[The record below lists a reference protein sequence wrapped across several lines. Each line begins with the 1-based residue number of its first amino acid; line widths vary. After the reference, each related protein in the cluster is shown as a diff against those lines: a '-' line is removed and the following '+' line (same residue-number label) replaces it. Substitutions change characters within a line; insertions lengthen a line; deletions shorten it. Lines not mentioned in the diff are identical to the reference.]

1 MNYKFKTKPYKH
13 QLTALEKSWNK
24 ENFAYFMEMG
34 TGKTKVLIDNL
45 AMLYDKGKIDGA
57 LIIAPKGVVK
67 TWYEQELPTHLPNHI
82 ENVTVLWQPNIT
94 KTQREK
100 LESLFEIET
109 AFHILIMNVES
120 LSTDKGVKFASKF
133 INSHKTL
140 MAIDESTTIKT
151 PTAKRTKN
159 IIDIGKLAKY
169 RRIMTGSPITKNPLD
184 LYTQC
189 EFLDPWL
196 LDFSSYYAFR
206 NRYAEMKTMH
216 IHGRSIQVVD
226 KFQNLGELS
235 ETVKQFSYRV
245 LKEDCLDLP
254 DKIFIKRHVSL
265 TPDQKKIYEQMKKA
279 AMAMLNGKMTTTMTV
294 LTQLMRLH
302 QITCGHFI
310 ADDGSTQSVDSNRLN
325 ELMNILEETEGKAII
340 WANYQLS
347 VGEII
352 QRIIKE
358 YGPGSVVHYYGKT
371 LPEQRDYAIDAFQ
384 KGKAR
389 FFVGTPATGGYGLT
403 PQEDRQDFIRKF
415 QNDPK
420 CRFLIG
426 TPQTG
431 GYGITLTQANT
442 VIYYSNSYDL
452 EKRLQSEDRAHR
464 IGQKKPVTYVDLIA
478 EDTVDEKIVK
488 ALRDKINIAS
498 EVMGEELKDWI

>member
-1 MNYKFKTKPYKH
+1 MNYKFKTKPYAH

-34 TGKTKVLIDNL
+34 TGKTKVLIDNV
-45 AMLYDKGKIDGA
+45 AMLYDKGKIDSA

-67 TWYEQELPTHLPNHI
+67 TWYEQELPTHLPDHI
-82 ENVTVLWQPNIT
+82 ENVSVLWQPNIT
-94 KTQREK
+94 KTQQEK
-100 LESLFEIET
+100 LDSLFEIDS
-109 AFHILIMNVES
+109 ALHILVMNVEA
-120 LSTDKGVKFASKF
+120 LSTEKGVKFATKF
-133 INSHKTL
+133 INSHKTM

-151 PTAKRTKN
+151 PTARRTKN
-159 IIDIGKLAKY
+159 IIKIGLNAKY
-169 RRIMTGSPITKNPLD
+169 KRIMTGSPITKNPLD

-216 IHGRSIQVVD
+216 VHGRSIQVVD

-235 ETVKQFSYRV
+235 DTVKQFSYRV

-254 DKIFIKRHVSL
+254 PKVFIKRHVTL
-265 TPDQKKIYEQMKKA
+265 TADQQRIYKQMKDQA
-279 AMAMLNGKMTTTMTV
+279 LAVLNGKVTTTMTV

-302 QITCGHFI
+302 QITCGYVA
-310 ADDGSTQSVDSNRLN
+310 ADDGTTQHVESNRLN
-325 ELMNILEETEGKAII
+325 ELMSILEDTEGKVII

-347 VGEII
+347 VSDIM
-352 QRIIKE
+352 KALTKK
-358 YGPGSVVHYYGKT
+358 YGANSFVHY
-371 LPEQRDYAIDAFQ
+371 
-384 KGKAR
+384 
-389 FFVGTPATGGYGLT
+389 YGLT
-403 PQEDRQDFIRKF
+403 PQEDRQDNIRKF

-420 CRFLIG
+420 CRFIIG

-442 VIYYSNSYDL
+442 VIYYSNGYDL

-464 IGQKKPVTYVDLIA
+464 IGQKKTVTYIDLIA
-478 EDTVDEKIVK
+478 EDTIDEKIVE
-488 ALRDKINIAS
+488 ALRKKIDIAS
-498 EVMGEELKDWI
+498 QVMGEELKDWI

>member
-1 MNYKFKTKPYKH
+1 MDYKFKTKPYKH
-13 QLTALEKSWNK
+13 QMTALEKSWNK
-24 ENFAYFMEMG
+24 ETFAYFMEMG

-57 LIIAPKGVVK
+57 LIVAPKGVVK
-67 TWYEQELPTHLPNHI
+67 TWCEQELPTHLPDHI
-82 ENVTVLWQPNIT
+82 ENTTVLWQPHIT

-100 LESLFEIET
+100 LESLFEAET
-109 AFHILIMNVES
+109 NMHILIMNVEA
-120 LSTDKGVKFASKF
+120 LSTDKGVKFATKF
-133 INSHKTL
+133 LNSHKVL
-140 MAIDESTTIKT
+140 MAVDESTTIKT

-159 IIDIGKLAKY
+159 IIDLGRMAKY
-169 RRIMTGSPITKNPLD
+169 RRIMTGSPVTKNPLD

-189 EFLDPWL
+189 YFLDPFH
-196 LDFSSYYAFR
+196 LDHASYYSFR
-206 NRYAEMKTMH
+206 NRYAVMKTMH
-216 IHGRSIQVVD
+216 VRGRSIQVVS
-226 KFQNLGELS
+226 KFKNLSELS
-235 ETVKQFSYRV
+235 DTVKNFSDRV

-254 DKIFIKRHVSL
+254 PKNFIKRYVTL
-265 TPDQKKIYEQMKKA
+265 TPDQKKVYDQMKKQA
-279 AMAMLNGKMTTTMTV
+279 VAYLNGKVTSTMTV

-302 QITCGHFI
+302 QITCGHFT
-310 ADDGSTQSVDSNRLN
+310 ADDGSTQSVENNRLK
-325 ELMNILEETEGKAII
+325 ELMSILEETEGKAII

-358 YGPGSVVHYYGKT
+358 YGEDSYVHYYG
-371 LPEQRDYAIDAFQ
+371 
-384 KGKAR
+384 
-389 FFVGTPATGGYGLT
+389 LT
-403 PQEDRQDFIRKF
+403 SQEDRQDFIRKF
-415 QNDPK
+415 QNDSK

-442 VIYYSNSYDL
+442 VIYYSNGYDL

-464 IGQKKPVTYVDLIA
+464 IGQKKTVTYIDLIC
-478 EDTVDEKIVK
+478 ENTVDEKIVK

-498 EVMGEELKDWI
+498 EVMGEELKNWI